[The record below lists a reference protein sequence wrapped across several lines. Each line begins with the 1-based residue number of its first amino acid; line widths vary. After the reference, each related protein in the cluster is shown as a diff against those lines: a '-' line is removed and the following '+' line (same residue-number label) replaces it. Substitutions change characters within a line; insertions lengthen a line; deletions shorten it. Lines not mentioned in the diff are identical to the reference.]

1 MVLRLCVKKFLA
13 DRNQKMCFV
22 IATTT
27 GDEVPSL
34 AMGTLHVDADPN
46 GKALSEIVKVGALE

>member
-1 MVLRLCVKKFLA
+1 
-13 DRNQKMCFV
+13 MCFV